1 VKDPRDVIIKP
12 VVSEKSYSLLDGNTY
27 TFIVQPDANKTEIK
41 EAVQAIFS
49 VRVTSVNT
57 LHRKGKRKRT
67 RRPSGVIVG
76 VRKATKRALVTLHP
90 DDKIEIFE
98 AK

>member
-1 VKDPRDVIIKP
+1 MKDPRDVILRP
-12 VVSEKSYSLLDGNTY
+12 VVSEKSYALLDGNTY
-27 TFIVQPDANKTEIK
+27 TFIVSPGANKTEIK

-49 VRVTSVNT
+49 VRVTNVNT

-67 RRPSGVIVG
+67 RQVMG
-76 VRKATKRALVTLHP
+76 VRKSTNTLHP

-98 AK
+98 GS

>member
-1 VKDPRDVIIKP
+1 MKDPRDVILRP
-12 VVSEKSYSLLDGNTY
+12 VVSEKSYALLDANTY
-27 TFIVQPDANKTEIK
+27 TFIVSPGANKTEIK

-49 VRVTSVNT
+49 VRVTNVNT

-67 RRPSGVIVG
+67 RQVMG
-76 VRKATKRALVTLHP
+76 VRRNTKRALVTLHP

-98 AK
+98 GSG